1 MDLYLIKFDYP
12 SEQSEIDFLR
22 KEHKPGMMPEE
33 EWDFY
38 RVVSHKES
46 LYPLIL
52 NLSLLLIL
60 LSLHRYPVQRYTV
73 FRIAMW

>member
-46 LYPLIL
+46 LYP
-52 NLSLLLIL
+52 
-60 LSLHRYPVQRYTV
+60 
-73 FRIAMW
+73 